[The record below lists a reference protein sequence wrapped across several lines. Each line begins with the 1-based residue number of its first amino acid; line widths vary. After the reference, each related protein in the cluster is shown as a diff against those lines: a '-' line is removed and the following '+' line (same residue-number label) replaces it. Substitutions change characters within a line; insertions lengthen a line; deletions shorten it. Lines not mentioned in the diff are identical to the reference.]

1 MPQLATAISAAMII
15 TALSVCSGTDRT
27 IARCNSNSNFSAVQF
42 DRDKAIQLIRGGR
55 GDAATELLS
64 ATFEEASN
72 LLHNERVRRKIVIKD
87 DTSLSF
93 SLGYGEFVRDRD
105 AAGLDRMLQSVD
117 YQMGSYKKLAGCK

>member
-15 TALSVCSGTDRT
+15 TALSACSGTDRT
-27 IARCNSNSNFSAVQF
+27 IASCNSNSNFSAVQF

-93 SLGYGEFVRDRD
+93 LLGYGEFVRDKK
-105 AAGLDRMLQSVD
+105 AIGLDRMLQSVD
-117 YQMGSYKKLAGCK
+117 DQVGSYRKLTGCK